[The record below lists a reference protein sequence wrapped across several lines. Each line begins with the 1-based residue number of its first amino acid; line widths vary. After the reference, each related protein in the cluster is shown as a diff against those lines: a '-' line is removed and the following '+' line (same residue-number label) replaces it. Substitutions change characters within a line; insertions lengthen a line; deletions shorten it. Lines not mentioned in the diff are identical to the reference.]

1 MSSRTRRPGRNAEK
15 RQHPLNKIEM
25 IRRTLNKLPPFLDG
39 YSGIARALENGDPA
53 HAYYLAK
60 NLEYSAEIMKDRII
74 ALFPLTRT
82 RNRETR

>member
-1 MSSRTRRPGRNAEK
+1 MISRTRRPGRKIDN
-15 RQHPLNKIEM
+15 RDRPLNKIEM

-39 YSGIARALENGDPA
+39 YSGIARALENNDPA
-53 HAYYLAK
+53 HAYYLAR